1 MLGHGIRQ
9 LSSYRRMRCL
19 NFTTCTS
26 TSLAPP
32 RRHRPLVHLSSA
44 PGAKFDGHE
53 IGTPYP
59 ILPHEVTSTVRHV
72 DSSVAVP
79 WYADDSLVGTDDV
92 RHEGAK
98 QKDTCNSS
106 MLVGQATERARVL
119 GRITRHAL
127 DHALSLLREG
137 ITTDEIDESVH
148 NYIVSKGAYPSLLGY
163 RGFPKSTAT
172 NINEV
177 VSLGVPD
184 LRPIEAGDVIT
195 IVVFCFKDGLHCSA
209 SETVIVNGSEMM
221 DDDILDDS
229 QNSRWKRSKRL
240 IHAARDVLD
249 EATREASK
257 HGTTLGNIGSAI
269 HAAANS
275 RECRVVRRLVGHGI
289 GAELQC
295 PPHIEIGSGH
305 DGRDDSSTRL
315 KPGMLL
321 LISPIL
327 VEGHSAC
334 AQWSNGHTSA
344 TVDGGIGAQFGATV
358 ILTDDGAEV
367 LTATPA
373 SQ

>member
-1 MLGHGIRQ
+1 M
-9 LSSYRRMRCL
+9 
-19 NFTTCTS
+19 
-26 TSLAPP
+26 
-32 RRHRPLVHLSSA
+32 
-44 PGAKFDGHE
+44 
-53 IGTPYP
+53 
-59 ILPHEVTSTVRHV
+59 RHV
-72 DSSVAVP
+72 DSSVSVP
-79 WYADDSLVGTDDV
+79 WYADDSLVGGDDV
-92 RHEGAK
+92 RYEEAE

-137 ITTDEIDESVH
+137 NTTDEIDESVH
-148 NYIVSKGAYPSLLGY
+148 NYIVSQGAYPSLLGY

-172 NINEV
+172 NFNEV

-209 SETVIVNGSEMM
+209 SETAIVNGSEVM

-249 EATREASK
+249 EAIREASK
-257 HGTTLGNIGSAI
+257 PGTTLGKIGSAI
-269 HAAANS
+269 HTAADP
-275 RECRVVRRLVGHGI
+275 REYRVVKRLVGHGI

-305 DGRDDSSTRL
+305 NGRDDSSTRL

-321 LISPIL
+321 SISPIL

-334 AQWSNGHTSA
+334 TQWSNGHTSA

-358 ILTDDGAEV
+358 LLTDDGAEV
-367 LTATPA
+367 LTGTPA
-373 SQ
+373 RQ